1 MSAVLS
7 LSTSKGVHLRFL
19 RCSVLQCV
27 AVCCNVVLCD
37 AVWFSASVGL
47 FLSTSKGAFEVY
59 MLQCVAVCC
68 TVLYCVALCCSL
80 LQFVA
85 VHYSAFVTGMHA
97 CMHL

>member
-7 LSTSKGVHLRFL
+7 LSTSKGVHLRSL

-37 AVWFSASVGL
+37 AVWFSASVVL

-59 MLQCVAVCC
+59 MLQCVAVRYS
-68 TVLYCVALCCSL
+68 VLQCVALCCFV
-80 LQFVA
+80 LQCVA
-85 VHYSAFVTGMHA
+85 VCCSV
-97 CMHL
+97 L